1 MNNYEKNNR
10 QNDNNVNSDNF
21 ESFSETLGDNML
33 LSYFDGL
40 AANEQD

>member
-1 MNNYEKNNR
+1 MENYEMNNR

-21 ESFSETLGDNML
+21 ESLSETLGDNML

-40 AANEQD
+40 ANDQD